1 MQNTPRFQP
10 RFISFQ
16 GGIDERI
23 LLNTL
28 PPHATEQKFSAT
40 PLTQETAP
48 MTNDA
53 HENEYAG
60 AVAGMADTYGAGDF
74 VSGQTGGKHWSG
86 RVEWQEG
93 EWLSVNVDGAWVRVP
108 VKDIT
113 H

>member
-1 MQNTPRFQP
+1 MKNTPRFQP

-16 GGIDERI
+16 GGIDEPF
-23 LLNTL
+23 LVNTL

-40 PLTQETAP
+40 PLPQETAP
-48 MTNDA
+48 MTTDA

-60 AVAGMADTYGAGDF
+60 AVSGMQDTYGTGDF

-108 VKDIT
+108 VRDIT